1 MRGTRMKRLALL
13 PSLLALGAL
22 GLVACGGGD
31 DDQTTAASGT
41 RPTQGEPAADNKS
54 CGSFGRSRLAVVG
67 GVPCDVA
74 RNVMR
79 VYGVQE
85 RNPGFWKCYGSEANP
100 VCINEAHGLNETVG
114 DPSSEVIV
122 GWCCGVSQ
130 RRAYIHAA
138 DQLAVGV
145 PDHAVLEAI
154 RHHVELLR
162 TVTIVDDEDGAVF
175 HGHVKFYRDA
185 CVKHRKVKLFKER
198 KGQVK
203 LLGRD
208 KTSRNGSWGIG
219 SQWGNPLG
227 NYHAKVK
234 RSERDRDG
242 TTLICR
248 RAASRIVHIP

>member
-1 MRGTRMKRLALL
+1 MRMKKLALL
-13 PSLLALGAL
+13 LSLLALGAL

-31 DDQTTAASGT
+31 DDQITAAPET
-41 RPTQGEPAADNKS
+41 TQGEPAADNKS
-54 CGSFGRSRLAVVG
+54 CGSSGRSRLAVVG

-85 RNPGFWKCYGSEANP
+85 RNPGFWKCYGGEANP

-114 DPSSEVIV
+114 DPGSEVIV
-122 GWCCGVSQ
+122 GWCCGVPQ

-145 PDHAVLEAI
+145 PDPAVLEAL

-162 TVTIVDDEDGAVF
+162 TVTIVDDAGAVF

-219 SQWGNPLG
+219 NHSWNPLG
-227 NYHAKVK
+227 DYHAKVK
-234 RSERDRDG
+234 RSERDRNG

-248 RAASRIVHIP
+248 RATSRIVHIH

>member
-1 MRGTRMKRLALL
+1 
-13 PSLLALGAL
+13 
-22 GLVACGGGD
+22 
-31 DDQTTAASGT
+31 
-41 RPTQGEPAADNKS
+41 
-54 CGSFGRSRLAVVG
+54 
-67 GVPCDVA
+67 
-74 RNVMR
+74 MR